1 MLKLCPAEVVILD
14 FQSTTKKTHFEK
26 HHQMNI
32 IAEFDVKWLR
42 GFQIRIIFKNFPIG
56 PMLNLFCGG
65 HLGFQI
71 KT

>member
-42 GFQIRIIFKNFPIG
+42 GFR
-56 PMLNLFCGG
+56 
-65 HLGFQI
+65 
-71 KT
+71 